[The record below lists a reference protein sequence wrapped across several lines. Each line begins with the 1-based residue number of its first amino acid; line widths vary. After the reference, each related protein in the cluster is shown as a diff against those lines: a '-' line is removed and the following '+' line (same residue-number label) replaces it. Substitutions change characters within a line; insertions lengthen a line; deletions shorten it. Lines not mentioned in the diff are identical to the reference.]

1 MTDREIYIN
10 VEEYVSTNLRN
21 VPFDKGLPYLQ
32 KYVWDLGNK
41 IGKTGPEVL
50 ETYFEVKSEEMK
62 K

>member
-50 ETYFEVKSEEMK
+50 KTYFEVKSEEMK